1 MMLKIVPSECVD
13 VCGPVCI
20 FMQGHRSSSGWDGH
34 GCCTFGASVS
44 CSYMLELI
52 VLKSM

>member
-20 FMQGHRSSSGWDGH
+20 FMQGHRSSSGWDM
-34 GCCTFGASVS
+34 AMVDAL
-44 CSYMLELI
+44 LEPVYLVHI
-52 VLKSM
+52 C